1 MIDCSGEP
9 DSCSTILPP
18 GLWKQ
23 ACRTFGAPASVD
35 NVQAED
41 SDSDD
46 LEEEDDEEDQE
57 EEMDNE
63 VVEDVDEPDDEGNAW
78 DELSDADED
87 DCPLVY
93 LEKSSNQVW
102 AS

>member
-1 MIDCSGEP
+1 
-9 DSCSTILPP
+9 
-18 GLWKQ
+18 
-23 ACRTFGAPASVD
+23 VD

-46 LEEEDDEEDQE
+46 SEEEDDEEDQE
-57 EEMDNE
+57 EEMDDE

-78 DELSDADED
+78 DELSEVDED

-93 LEKSSNQVW
+93 LDKSANQVW